1 MKCAFLGFLL
11 LIMIPLFGAA
21 EADASEARVTSVRVA
36 CREIEGN
43 GDIKISCGAVSYTHS
58 FSLEILQPMNREYID
73 TAVMYLLE
81 NASTIDELSI
91 LQKDMIA
98 ILANERAKVEEIV
111 NFLFAHSRRADI
123 PALVLPHSPPWGK
136 SR

>member
-73 TAVMYLLE
+73 TAVMYL
-81 NASTIDELSI
+81 
-91 LQKDMIA
+91 
-98 ILANERAKVEEIV
+98 
-111 NFLFAHSRRADI
+111 
-123 PALVLPHSPPWGK
+123 
-136 SR
+136 